1 MPYPVQFCVVGLD
14 AAQVRQWAD
23 QAKEIVRANTSMRGV
38 NDNWNEQ
45 VKILRLEFDQDKV
58 RALGVTSLTIAQA
71 SRAIFSG
78 STIG

>member
-1 MPYPVQFCVVGLD
+1 
-14 AAQVRQWAD
+14 
-23 QAKEIVRANTSMRGV
+23 MRGV
-38 NDNWNEQ
+38 TGNWNEQ

-58 RALGVTSLTIAQA
+58 RALGVTSQTIAQA